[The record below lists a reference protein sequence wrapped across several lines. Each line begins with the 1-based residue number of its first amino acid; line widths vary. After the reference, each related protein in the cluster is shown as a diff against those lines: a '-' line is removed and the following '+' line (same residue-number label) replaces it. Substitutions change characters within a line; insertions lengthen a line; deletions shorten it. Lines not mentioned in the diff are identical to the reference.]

1 MINGKYM
8 DMLDSMQSVVFDDSD
23 DEEEDDEMFGD
34 SSLSTYEDMNTIGST
49 KHEDDDD
56 DDSVAHQ
63 IEMATSE
70 NLPLLNPSTTSSPTK
85 RSNKHND
92 FPDTPTKE
100 SILGRLGSSSG
111 GETSSS
117 ATSRYEESALSQNE
131 NKHSS
136 NTARRRRSRREGKNG
151 SKVDLM
157 HLDAPVR
164 KVTCQD
170 IIMCLDIG
178 TVLTV
183 SFTSYYQIL
192 HVMDRIEDQVEA
204 HAYEDLVPLDIKL
217 ALEDKVFGWTHFTSS
232 FFGHVAFTFGS
243 YSIVYETITFIL
255 KKIYKDDI
263 PAFWEVTRT
272 LLSLWAAIST
282 YRMVRRRRHIWF
294 SAPYGSKAYKKDEQ
308 RRMLKVKETDQS
320 TSLGR
325 YMKSF
330 RHKRVLKR
338 LRKAETL
345 FAKKHSNTLK
355 LLQQR
360 RNIGYSTTTATTT
373 PEVSSSEDDY
383 SSDGNNSHTSGGS
396 TAGNT
401 TLASIITTTSTTGS
415 SASSPLR
422 RSPSFHTRP
431 TNRMESYAHDQILFP
446 TIDNMP
452 YAHGAYFGA
461 APFLL
466 SNPHWISILRHLMPD
481 VYVEIS
487 RRVVQAP
494 ASKLIH
500 WAENN
505 PVVAAHAAAHELEYH
520 DSKNCTAIPS
530 MEWDVF
536 LDPLLVQRVQIV
548 LEERDKFLATKNQ
561 NTRTTTRK
569 ELQILNF
576 YQNELEQRSRTLVDK
591 MLIAHGNSTQLLL
604 EQTGYGKYY
613 NYSRVKRTR
622 RTLGGGIYARQWM
635 AVFAEALKLGVGYN
649 NEEESDDQQDIVS
662 SIKKKRNRSRE
673 KLSSLFDMA
682 ESECP
687 QFTMSESVLLLE
699 KLTKSNQPVGIV
711 LDIKSRHVPKR
722 VWSIVIDTLRNA
734 GIRVEGIASFFME
747 EIRHV
752 SEHCVEPVQEL
763 IFCHSAGDLQKGC
776 ADGTIREG
784 DSVFFNAG
792 SLIWGPSPE
801 EVNRITNFDPNVV
814 KASYKIQPFGECCSS
829 KGNDKKKKQDNDEYS
844 TIQMYKE
851 QFKLRIGLYCQ
862 EFAIDEAAVSTLAR
876 YANSHSDLYELGFAW
891 GGINGVTIKGI
902 CPGRFTATDGL
913 WNQRYIGELWNYDQ
927 FPVAPQQRS
936 RS

>member
-1 MINGKYM
+1 MNAKTSERGRKGFNGRYR
-8 DMLDSMQSVVFDDSD
+8 DMLHSMQAAVFDDSD
-23 DEEEDDEMFGD
+23 DDDDEEEEEYLGESSSFSTDDLPNE
-34 SSLSTYEDMNTIGST
+34 E
-49 KHEDDDD
+49 
-56 DDSVAHQ
+56 V
-63 IEMATSE
+63 SE
-70 NLPLLNPSTTSSPTK
+70 QLPLLNTVTSDTKQRRRPDVFPDSPTK
-85 RSNKHND
+85 D
-92 FPDTPTKE
+92 D
-100 SILGRLGSSSG
+100 ILERLGSKRRHR
-111 GETSSS
+111 SSS
-117 ATSRYEESALSQNE
+117 LPDLS
-131 NKHSS
+131 SS
-136 NTARRRRSRREGKNG
+136 PPEQTRRTRRRRSNQGKSGSNG
-151 SKVDLM
+151 VDLL

-164 KVTCQD
+164 IAAMLYCF
-170 IIMCLDIG
+170 CYYYHLDPGMLFSAHTASSLQIN
-178 TVLTV
+178 
-183 SFTSYYQIL
+183 SFLRAQIL
-192 HVMDRIEDQVEA
+192 HVMDRIEDQMEA
-204 HAYEDLVPLDIKL
+204 HAYEDLVPLEVKL

-243 YSIVYETITFIL
+243 YAIVYEVVTFCL
-255 KKIYKDDI
+255 KEFYGFKGKDI
-263 PAFWEVTRT
+263 PAFCEFLRT
-272 LLSLWAAIST
+272 ILALWAAIST

-294 SAPYGSKAYKKDEQ
+294 RAPYGSKAYKKDEQ
-308 RRMLKVKETDQS
+308 RRMQTVKETDQS

-325 YMKSF
+325 YMQSI
-330 RHKRVLKR
+330 RHRRVLKR
-338 LRKAETL
+338 LRKAEIL

-355 LLQQR
+355 LQQQR
-360 RNIGYSTTTATTT
+360 QNASTATAATTGYSSAT
-373 PEVSSSEDDY
+373 PEPSSSSSSEDEYD
-383 SSDGNNSHTSGGS
+383 SSDGNNSITSAS
-396 TAGNT
+396 TGNT
-401 TLASIITTTSTTGS
+401 TITA
-415 SASSPLR
+415 ASSTMK
-422 RSPSFHTRP
+422 RSPSYLTKP
-431 TNRMESYAHDQILFP
+431 TNCMESYAHDQILFP
-446 TIDNMP
+446 TINHMP

-487 RRVVQAP
+487 RRVVHAP

-520 DSKNCTAIPS
+520 DSKSAGGIPS

-536 LDPLLVQRVQIV
+536 LDPLLVHRVNIV
-548 LEERDKFLATKNQ
+548 LEERDKFLATNSMSEDDPNQ
-561 NTRTTTRK
+561 SQRAQ
-569 ELQILNF
+569 QILNF
-576 YQNELEQRSRTLVDK
+576 YKKELAQRSKTLVDK
-591 MLIAHGNSTQLLL
+591 MLIAHGNSTQLML

-635 AVFAEALKLGVGYN
+635 AVFAEALKLGVGYT
-649 NEEESDDQQDIVS
+649 EEEERANEVAAT
-662 SIKKKRNRSRE
+662 KKKRSSRR
-673 KLSSLFDMA
+673 KLSSLLDLA

-687 QFTMSESVLLLE
+687 EYSMVESVRLLE
-699 KLTKSNQPVGIV
+699 KLTKSEQPVGLV

-722 VWSIVIDTLRNA
+722 VWSVVIDTLRHA

-752 SEHCVEPVQEL
+752 SEHCEQPVQEL

-801 EVNRITNFDPNVV
+801 EVNRITNFDPNLV
-814 KASYKIQPFGECCSS
+814 KAGYKIQPFGECRND
-829 KGNDKKKKQDNDEYS
+829 KGNNKAQDENEYS

-862 EFAIDEAAVSTLAR
+862 EFAIDEAAVTILAR
-876 YANSHSDLYELGFAW
+876 YANSHPDLYELGFAW

-913 WNQRYIGELWNYDQ
+913 WNQRYIGELWNYNQ
-927 FPVAPQQRS
+927 FPVSPQQS
-936 RS
+936 